1 MLSLYFYIEHGYIMT
16 AIAVKN
22 KEEILKRVAKGDK
35 IADIGKTYN
44 VSHAA
49 ISKQLLKDPEWID
62 ARMSGAL
69 ARIEYWEKEIEAI
82 NEGTSQVM
90 LGRAKEMLN
99 HARWRAE
106 REFPSQWGGAKVNIN
121 VVGKIEM
128 SEALN
133 HGASELLDQIASG

>member
-1 MLSLYFYIEHGYIMT
+1 MT
-16 AIAVKN
+16 AIAIQN
-22 KEEILKRVAKGDK
+22 KSEILKRVAKGDK
-35 IADIGKTYN
+35 IADIGKAYN
-44 VSHAA
+44 VSQQA
-49 ISKQLLKDPEWID
+49 ISKQLLNDPEWID

-69 ARIEYWEKEIEAI
+69 ARIEYWEKEIETI

-90 LGRAKEMLN
+90 LGRAKELLA

-121 VVGKIEM
+121 VTNKVEM

-133 HGASELLDQIASG
+133 TVAGELLDQIASS

>member
-1 MLSLYFYIEHGYIMT
+1 MT
-16 AIAVKN
+16 AIAIQN
-22 KEEILKRVAKGDK
+22 KSEILKRVAKGDK
-35 IADIGKTYN
+35 IADIGKTYG

-69 ARIEYWEKEIEAI
+69 ARIEHWEKEIEAI
-82 NEGTSQVM
+82 KEGTSMVM
-90 LGRAKEMLN
+90 LGRAREMLS

-121 VVGKIEM
+121 VTNKVEM

-133 HGASELLDQIASG
+133 TVAGELLDQIASS

>member
-1 MLSLYFYIEHGYIMT
+1 MT
-16 AIAVKN
+16 AVAILH

-35 IADIGKTYN
+35 ISDIDKTYG

-69 ARIEYWEKEIEAI
+69 ARIEHWEKEVEAI

-90 LGRAKEMLN
+90 LGRAKEMLA

-121 VVGKIEM
+121 VTNKVEM

-133 HGASELLDQIASG
+133 TVAGELLDQIATE

>member
-1 MLSLYFYIEHGYIMT
+1 MT
-16 AIAVKN
+16 AIAILHKD
-22 KEEILKRVAKGDK
+22 EILKRVAAGDK
-35 IADIGKTYN
+35 ISDIGKAYN

-49 ISKQLLKDPEWID
+49 ISKQLSSDPEYID

-69 ARIEYWEKEIEAI
+69 ARIEYWEQEIEAI
-82 NEGTSQVM
+82 KEGTSMVM
-90 LGRAKEMLN
+90 LGRAKEMLS

-121 VVGKIEM
+121 VTNKVEM

-133 HGASELLDQIASG
+133 TVAGELLDQIASG

>member
-1 MLSLYFYIEHGYIMT
+1 MT
-16 AIAVKN
+16 AVAILHKA
-22 KEEILKRVAKGDK
+22 EILKRVAKGDK
-35 IADIGKTYN
+35 ISDIGKAYN
-44 VSHAA
+44 VSQQA
-49 ISKQLLKDPEWID
+49 ISKQLLTDPEWIE

-69 ARIEYWEKEIEAI
+69 ARIEHWEKEIEAI

-90 LGRAKEMLN
+90 LGRAKEMLA

-121 VVGKIEM
+121 VTNKVEM

-133 HGASELLDQIASG
+133 TVAGELLDQIATE